1 MSARIEIDPDQLAE
15 FCRRWRVS
23 ELAVFGSVLHESF
36 REDSDVDVLVTFEPD
51 AHIGLIGLSRME
63 RELSDLVHRKVD
75 LVTKGGLKLA
85 IRDEILREAEVLY
98 AA

>member
-1 MSARIEIDPDQLAE
+1 MNARIEIDPNQLAE
-15 FCRRWRVS
+15 FCRRWRIS

-51 AHIGLIGLSRME
+51 AHIGLIGLSKME

-75 LVTKGGLKLA
+75 LVTKGGLKSA

>member
-23 ELAVFGSVLHESF
+23 ELAVFGSVLHERF
-36 REDSDVDVLVTFEPD
+36 REDSDVDVLVTFGPD
-51 AHIGLIGLSRME
+51 AHIGLIGLSKME

-75 LVTKGGLKLA
+75 LVTKGGLKSA